1 MSILFLLIEAKKTAS
16 RKKKLEISMI
26 VFLIIASSSLVY
38 NQLEA
43 VSDYPGGTG
52 IPVGYSLL
60 FLLSYYKYKIK
71 KSEKQGL
78 LSQFRP
84 K

>member
-1 MSILFLLIEAKKTAS
+1 V
-16 RKKKLEISMI
+16 RKRRLEVSMI
-26 VFLIIASSSLVY
+26 VVLIIASSSFVY

-60 FLLSYYKYKIK
+60 ILLSITSIK
-71 KSEKQGL
+71 LKKEESKRFFHYL
-78 LSQFRP
+78 D
-84 K
+84 